1 MRPSLLTTEQKPEK
15 KKYLKNFGVD
25 GNAEATAD
33 GDDVI
38 ESLSCLNV
46 VLSHHATEQPAVH
59 FLQSINNR
67 S

>member
-1 MRPSLLTTEQKPEK
+1 VRLDGHYRITKEQQLEK

-46 VLSHHATEQPAVH
+46 VLSHHATK
-59 FLQSINNR
+59 
-67 S
+67 